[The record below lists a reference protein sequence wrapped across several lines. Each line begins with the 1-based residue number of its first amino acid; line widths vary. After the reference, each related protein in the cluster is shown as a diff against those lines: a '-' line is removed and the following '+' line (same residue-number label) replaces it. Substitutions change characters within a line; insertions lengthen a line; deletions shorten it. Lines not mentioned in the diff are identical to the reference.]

1 MARVYV
7 IPLLLLLLPLSQLKI
22 INNEISDM
30 HANIAADS
38 TAVFSVRTQWR
49 RQLWGTGA
57 RAPLNFQI

>member
-38 TAVFSVRTQWR
+38 IAFFLVRTQWR